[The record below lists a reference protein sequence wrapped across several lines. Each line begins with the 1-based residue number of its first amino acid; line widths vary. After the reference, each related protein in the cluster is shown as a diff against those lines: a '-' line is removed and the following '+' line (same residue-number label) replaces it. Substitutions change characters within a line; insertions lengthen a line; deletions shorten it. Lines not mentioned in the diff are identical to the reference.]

1 MGSNPEGCLVEN
13 LLGWIAL
20 GAVAGFIYAWRRTS
34 SSSARAQAD
43 LDVVPDKTAGKG
55 YVIGRIQ
62 GLRLGVITIFAL
74 IGAVA
79 GALIWSAASLLVWLL
94 E

>member
-1 MGSNPEGCLVEN
+1 MEN
-13 LLGWIAL
+13 LLGWITL
-20 GAVAGFIYAWRRTS
+20 GAVAGFIYAWRRTRA
-34 SSSARAQAD
+34 SSARARAD
-43 LDVVPDKTAGKG
+43 LDVVPNETTGRR

-62 GLRLGVITIFAL
+62 GLRLGAGTIFAL

-79 GALIWSAASLLVWLL
+79 GALIWSVASLLIWLL